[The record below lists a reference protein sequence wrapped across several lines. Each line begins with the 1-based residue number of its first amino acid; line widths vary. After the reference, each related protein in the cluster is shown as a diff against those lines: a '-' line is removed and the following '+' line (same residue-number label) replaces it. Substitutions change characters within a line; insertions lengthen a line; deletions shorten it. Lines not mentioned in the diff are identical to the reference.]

1 MSFQGIAWQLL
12 EPKTTFYS
20 PRYNQESLSVRSQ
33 ALPFWKQPQIVL
45 QLGQTEYLVLNS
57 RPADAAKRSG
67 DPKETKKLLELTVR
81 SLDDVRRAQLYQTA
95 ARTQVL
101 EVFVDVEHTRERLL
115 RCLRGGEAVDPGK
128 KVLDDAFEAL
138 EMAQQSRDKES
149 AIELYKEAERGFW
162 EAEKLLTDDRS
173 TELLRAR
180 RADLQRTIRGLEKE
194 VKKDGDEAQFPPSPA
209 VTIATPLVA
218 EVVTARPPMDISAR
232 LEELR
237 RFAAQQDNAKIQ
249 AQQENR
255 TDLTA
260 RMAAL
265 KNEKAGPTPPI
276 DDLSERLRR
285 LKGDNGS
292 TEAVTVVGEG
302 SLKGKSAVDRIIEQV
317 ADEIALS
324 IEGEEVESEDLEES
338 DSDGKSERAWDVATM
353 EHAVRLDGERL
364 LAVLESTVRNMELL
378 ATLPDT
384 VPTSGD
390 FQPAVREALHRQSVI
405 EAGLLHFIEQQNT
418 QNDERPETEEDGDSD
433 ADEEELQHHTEV
445 ALLVSGPV
453 ATRLFPKTLHQ
464 LLHGLKEDRSAR
476 DTLRKLSATS
486 VSPAISRLTEAW
498 MQLIINTDAALSTSF
513 EQDERCVLNLRD
525 SMLKLREAEDDRDQ
539 VAFELAQAHEGRVA
553 MSDKFTAQRAR
564 LEAQLRDTK
573 RAAADILDPT
583 ARDREEHLQAA
594 LSSFETQNSS
604 AQKQVE
610 TIQRTIARVTQAS
623 QQVETDER
631 KHTQHAATE
640 LRELLRR
647 YDDDMEKLDA
657 EIEEERAEVAR
668 LDAANAKFAM
678 HFARIDKDRR
688 NMIEEQRA
696 IDLAEKLRRNREANL
711 FGFVLRMQAVVRGFL
726 TRKHMRLEA
735 QRRKNKSRKGKKGSK
750 GKKRVSKSPR
760 RKKPVKKPSV
770 KARTKKS

>member
-1 MSFQGIAWQLL
+1 MSFQGIVWQLL

-209 VTIATPLVA
+209 VTIATPLMA

-265 KNEKAGPTPPI
+265 KNEKAGPAPPI

-338 DSDGKSERAWDVATM
+338 DSDGKSE
-353 EHAVRLDGERL
+353 
-364 LAVLESTVRNMELL
+364 
-378 ATLPDT
+378 
-384 VPTSGD
+384 
-390 FQPAVREALHRQSVI
+390 
-405 EAGLLHFIEQQNT
+405 
-418 QNDERPETEEDGDSD
+418 
-433 ADEEELQHHTEV
+433 
-445 ALLVSGPV
+445 
-453 ATRLFPKTLHQ
+453 
-464 LLHGLKEDRSAR
+464 
-476 DTLRKLSATS
+476 SATS

-539 VAFELAQAHEGRVA
+539 VAFELTQAHEGRVA

-573 RAAADILDPT
+573 RSAADILDPT

-735 QRRKNKSRKGKKGSK
+735 QRKKNKSRKGKKGSK

>member
-45 QLGQTEYLVLNS
+45 QLGQTEYVVLNS

-209 VTIATPLVA
+209 VTIATPLMA
-218 EVVTARPPMDISAR
+218 EVVTAQPPMDISAR

-265 KNEKAGPTPPI
+265 KNEKAGPAPPI

-338 DSDGKSERAWDVATM
+338 DSDGKSE
-353 EHAVRLDGERL
+353 
-364 LAVLESTVRNMELL
+364 
-378 ATLPDT
+378 
-384 VPTSGD
+384 
-390 FQPAVREALHRQSVI
+390 
-405 EAGLLHFIEQQNT
+405 
-418 QNDERPETEEDGDSD
+418 
-433 ADEEELQHHTEV
+433 
-445 ALLVSGPV
+445 
-453 ATRLFPKTLHQ
+453 
-464 LLHGLKEDRSAR
+464 
-476 DTLRKLSATS
+476 SATS

-539 VAFELAQAHEGRVA
+539 VAFDLAQAHEGRVA

-583 ARDREEHLQAA
+583 ARDREEHLQAS

-735 QRRKNKSRKGKKGSK
+735 QRKKNKSRKGKKGSK